1 MEQAVSGYYVLDV
14 IGKQLTQFLSKAQS
28 SGYSTRRSGFCAA
41 SCCKKVEEVL
51 EHKPE
56 ASCVDLLVN

>member
-28 SGYSTRRSGFCAA
+28 SGYSTRRIVFCAA
-41 SCCKKVEEVL
+41 VCYKKVQDGTQTRSVMCRFAG
-51 EHKPE
+51 K
-56 ASCVDLLVN
+56 